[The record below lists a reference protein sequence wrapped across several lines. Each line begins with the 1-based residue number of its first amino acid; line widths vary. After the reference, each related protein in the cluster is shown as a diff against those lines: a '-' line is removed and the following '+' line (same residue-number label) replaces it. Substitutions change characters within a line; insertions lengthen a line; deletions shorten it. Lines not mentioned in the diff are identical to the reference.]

1 MNMSLRNGFPAL
13 LALLVLALPVRA
25 AALSKSEVVNNL
37 MCYRCPEEHLANCQC
52 GGAQEMK
59 DTVQRFIGEGKTE
72 PEILDYF
79 VARYGK
85 AIVSTPPRRG
95 FALTAYVAPY
105 IGLLAGV
112 IVALFLIL
120 RWARPGRRD
129 TATESG
135 AATGDGTPPIDA
147 ADRERV
153 AQELARLEREE

>member
-1 MNMSLRNGFPAL
+1 MNMSLRSGFPAL
-13 LALLVLALPVRA
+13 LALLVLAIPVRA

-37 MCYRCPEEHLANCQC
+37 MCYSCPKEHLSNCQC

-59 DTVQRFIGEGKTE
+59 DTVQRMIGEGKTE

-85 AIVSTPPRRG
+85 AIVSTPPRSG

-129 TATESG
+129 TALEGG
-135 AATGDGTPPIDA
+135 AAARAGVPPIDA

-153 AQELARLEREE
+153 AKELARLEREE

>member
-1 MNMSLRNGFPAL
+1 MNMSLRSGFPAL

-37 MCYRCPEEHLANCQC
+37 MCYSCPKEHLSNCQC

-59 DTVQRFIGEGKTE
+59 DTVQRMIGEGKTE

-79 VARYGK
+79 AARYGK
-85 AIVSTPPRRG
+85 AIVSTPPRQG

-120 RWARPGRRD
+120 RWGRPGRRD
-129 TATESG
+129 TAPEG
-135 AATGDGTPPIDA
+135 DAATGDGTPPIDV

>member
-1 MNMSLRNGFPAL
+1 MNMSFRSGFPAL
-13 LALLVLALPVRA
+13 LALLVLALPVGA
-25 AALSKSEVVNNL
+25 AALSKTEVVNNL
-37 MCYRCPEEHLANCQC
+37 MCYNCPKEHLSNCQC

-59 DTVQRFIGEGKTE
+59 DTVQRMIGEGKTE

-95 FALTAYVAPY
+95 FALTAYLAPY
-105 IGLLAGV
+105 IGLCAGA
-112 IVALFLIL
+112 IVALFLVL

-129 TATESG
+129 TDPEGVAAAGNG
-135 AATGDGTPPIDA
+135 APPIDA

>member
-1 MNMSLRNGFPAL
+1 MNMSFRSGFPAF

-25 AALSKSEVVNNL
+25 AALTKTEVVNNL
-37 MCYRCPEEHLANCQC
+37 MCYTCPQEHLANCQC

-59 DTVQRFIGEGKTE
+59 DSVQRMIGEGKTE
-72 PEILDYF
+72 QEILDYF
-79 VARYGK
+79 VARYGEG
-85 AIVSTPPRRG
+85 IVSTPPRRG

-105 IGLLAGV
+105 LGLCAGA
-112 IVALFLIL
+112 IVALFLVL

-129 TATESG
+129 TEPEGVATAGNG
-135 AATGDGTPPIDA
+135 APPIDA

>member
-1 MNMSLRNGFPAL
+1 MNTSLRSGFPAL
-13 LALLVLALPVRA
+13 LALLVLVLPVRA

-37 MCYRCPEEHLANCQC
+37 MCYSCPKEHLSNCQC

-59 DTVQRFIGEGKTE
+59 DTVQRMIGEGKTE

-85 AIVSTPPRRG
+85 AIVSTPPRQG
-95 FALTAYVAPY
+95 FALMAYVAPY

-120 RWARPGRRD
+120 RWTRPGRRD
-129 TATESG
+129 TEPEG
-135 AATGDGTPPIDA
+135 VAAAGDGVPPIDA

-153 AQELARLEREE
+153 AKELARLERGE